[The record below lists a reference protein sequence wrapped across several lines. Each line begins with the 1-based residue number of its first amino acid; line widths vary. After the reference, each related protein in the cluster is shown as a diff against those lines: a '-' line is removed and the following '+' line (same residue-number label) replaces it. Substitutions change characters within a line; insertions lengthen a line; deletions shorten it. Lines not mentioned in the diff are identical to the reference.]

1 MNPLVWLALLG
12 GLFAIG
18 GGSSS
23 GGSTGSAGG
32 RTTDNEDV
40 PETTPDAAP
49 EPVAQDDPAPAAPLV
64 VEDSGSDTTVPDQP
78 DSAFELDW
86 AGLTAEEQ
94 LIVELVNRARLDP
107 ASELGRQD
115 EGFAAGVTT
124 APKEALAVVQTL
136 SDASD
141 AHSQDMDNRDFFA
154 HTNPSGESPSDRAID
169 AGHETRFVGENIG
182 WVGSTRTSFDEQA
195 RAEGH
200 HDNLWDSDGHQQNF
214 MSNNWNEIG
223 IGYDYG
229 DYLGYQ
235 GSTFVTEMFS
245 NTGETY
251 LTGVVIED
259 GDDDDF
265 YDIGEGQGGVQITA
279 FDGEN
284 TYTTST
290 WEAGGYTLA
299 LPPGTYRVLFE
310 GGDLDAP
317 YETDVTIGDE
327 NVKLDVI
334 DEGGALLAT
343 VSAGGSGAEAEET
356 AKFVMETSGGSTLPN
371 IVVADDAMSAGW
383 MAEDDEDELLLL

>member
-1 MNPLVWLALLG
+1 
-12 GLFAIG
+12 
-18 GGSSS
+18 
-23 GGSTGSAGG
+23 
-32 RTTDNEDV
+32 
-40 PETTPDAAP
+40 
-49 EPVAQDDPAPAAPLV
+49 
-64 VEDSGSDTTVPDQP
+64 
-78 DSAFELDW
+78 
-86 AGLTAEEQ
+86 
-94 LIVELVNRARLDP
+94 
-107 ASELGRQD
+107 
-115 EGFAAGVTT
+115 
-124 APKEALAVVQTL
+124 
-136 SDASD
+136 
-141 AHSQDMDNRDFFA
+141 
-154 HTNPSGESPSDRAID
+154 
-169 AGHETRFVGENIG
+169 
-182 WVGSTRTSFDEQA
+182 
-195 RAEGH
+195 
-200 HDNLWDSDGHQQNF
+200 
-214 MSNNWNEIG
+214 
-223 IGYDYG
+223 
-229 DYLGYQ
+229 
-235 GSTFVTEMFS
+235 
-245 NTGETY
+245 GETY